1 MTTSLPQIG
10 NLTPTDL
17 QNDLRILEQTPNIL
31 DAFLPTS
38 LRSTISTPTQKGLQ
52 ALESYTQTARPSP
65 EDSVGLSRAFVR
77 ETRDGVL
84 ALVSDGAEGKLG
96 KLGEGI
102 EAVRAEAETL
112 ERSLE
117 GM

>member
-1 MTTSLPQIG
+1 MTTALPQIG

-17 QNDLRILEQTPNIL
+17 QTDIRILEKTPNIL
-31 DAFLPTS
+31 DAFLPAS
-38 LRSTISTPTQKGLQ
+38 LRSTISAPTQKGLED
-52 ALESYTQTARPSP
+52 LESYTQNQKPTP
-65 EDSVGLSRAFVR
+65 EESVMLSRAFVSQA
-77 ETRDGVL
+77 RDGIL

>member
-1 MTTSLPQIG
+1 MSTTLPQIG

-31 DAFLPTS
+31 DTFLPSS
-38 LRSTISTPTQKGLQ
+38 LRSTISTPTQKGLP
-52 ALESYTQTARPSP
+52 ALESYTQTEKPTS
-65 EDSVGLSRAFVR
+65 EESVVLSRAFVR

-84 ALVSDGAEGKLG
+84 ALVNDGAEGKLG